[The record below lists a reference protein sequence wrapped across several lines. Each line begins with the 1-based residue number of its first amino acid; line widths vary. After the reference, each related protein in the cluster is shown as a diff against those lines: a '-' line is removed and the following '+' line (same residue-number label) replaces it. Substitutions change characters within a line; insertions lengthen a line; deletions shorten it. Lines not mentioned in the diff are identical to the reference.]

1 MRSLLDPR
9 AIPPHLLQKYDVQ
22 GPRYTSYPPAPHFKP
37 IDPGALFLRWRAR
50 NGLGGDPEMSVYVHI
65 PFCEKRC
72 GYCEYTVVD
81 PATLPTDEDL
91 YFDLLLLDLVLPK
104 RDGFEILREV
114 PRLRPTLPVIVRDSE
129 DQEALEISLIENLQR
144 EDLNPMEEAEA
155 FQLLMEQ
162 FSQTQEALA
171 TRLGKDRSTLANTL
185 RLLRLPS
192 EIRDMVRGGSLSA
205 GHARSLLSLATPEEQ
220 LVLAR
225 EILEQGLSV
234 RQVEDLVK
242 RRKAEEPG
250 AEPKAKP
257 EPKTKPREEFYLSLE
272 RSLGDHL
279 GTGVAINERRR
290 RIVIDYL
297 DEADLQR
304 ILGRL
309 APTPPTA

>member
-1 MRSLLDPR
+1 MAYESNSIFWIETEKIVPNPFQPR
-9 AIPPHLLQKYDVQ
+9 REFDQSKLQELAESIRMYGVLQ
-22 GPRYTSYPPAPHFKP
+22 PLVATRREIIGEN
-37 IDPGALFLRWRAR
+37 GAFTT
-50 NGLGGDPEMSVYVHI
+50 
-65 PFCEKRC
+65 
-72 GYCEYTVVD
+72 EYELI
-81 PATLPTDEDL
+81 AGE
-91 YFDLLLLDLVLPK
+91 
-104 RDGFEILREV
+104 R
-114 PRLRPTLPVIVRDSE
+114 RLRASKLAGLIQVPVIIRSGE
-129 DQEALEISLIENLQR
+129 ETELMKLELAIIENLQR

>member
-1 MRSLLDPR
+1 MNTRNVLGKGLSALLPPSDVMDLGGMFHCPIEKLYPNPR
-9 AIPPHLLQKYDVQ
+9 QPRKDFENLDELAASIREKGLLQPLIV
-22 GPRYTSYPPAPHFKP
+22 RRTE
-37 IDPGALFLRWRAR
+37 R
-50 NGLGGDPEMSVYVHI
+50 
-65 PFCEKRC
+65 
-72 GYCEYTVVD
+72 GYE
-81 PATLPTDEDL
+81 
-91 YFDLLLLDLVLPK
+91 VLAGE
-104 RDGFEILREV
+104 R
-114 PRLRPTLPVIVRDSE
+114 RLRAAQQLKLTTLPVIVRDSE